1 MEICLV
7 GLMDYDLCDS
17 LALCNKERL
26 AFARES
32 GLLDLFQI
40 VCKMYDFFTD
50 NSIYHTMNT
59 NSECICILQPGLC

>member
-26 AFARES
+26 AFARDYLICS
-32 GLLDLFQI
+32 KLCVKCMI
-40 VCKMYDFFTD
+40 FFTD